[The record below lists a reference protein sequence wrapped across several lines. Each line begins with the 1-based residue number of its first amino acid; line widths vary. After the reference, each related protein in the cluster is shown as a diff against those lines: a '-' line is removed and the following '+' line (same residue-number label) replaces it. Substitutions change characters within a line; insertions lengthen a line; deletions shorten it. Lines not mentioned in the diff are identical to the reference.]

1 MEDWVVERI
10 LSAQT
15 TNTLEYL
22 VKWEGYAARHNSWV
36 TYEELLDLP
45 GGEIALLDYETTK
58 RNKFVKSQEPK
69 GFRRPLPEL
78 CMDVWTCVTRKLHGS
93 DLANF
98 SRVCKTTWEYYGNLQ
113 CSFLPN
119 LARHVNN
126 DNIAHFL
133 GHYSPSD
140 LRRLVLRG
148 TQVGDECLNLLKEYK
163 QLRFLDLQYVR
174 LSIDSQMELIRSL
187 PLLEEVVVSSTAL
200 ANNLVK
206 SRSQFPRLSSIQ
218 CYSQDGE
225 KLINSEFL
233 TGKRISTYPIQLEG
247 DYLNT
252 LICDGNGSQTFSVV
266 GLKNLERL
274 ELNRVRAVGIEK
286 LSHLRKLSCDYTFV
300 ELFQLAKQL
309 TVLHV
314 NPLSGPTFCHLVLE
328 SDTIVECTWST
339 SFVRLPNCVKFKAC
353 DVTHLMYYNL
363 PQVSHLEISE
373 ASWSIRM
380 EDLKCLNFPF
390 VKRLECHT
398 FQFPSLSWSWNC
410 LAYFSAITPL
420 GYDDV
425 ASLVTR
431 APNLV
436 TLKISIFVTS
446 DHVMKNSMIMLGR
459 LRFLRYFLFGVF
471 VGGCTGASVM
481 NLLQKHI
488 FTLPS
493 IKYVE
498 VDKQIYRFF

>member
-163 QLRFLDLQYVR
+163 QLRFLDLQ
-174 LSIDSQMELIRSL
+174 
-187 PLLEEVVVSSTAL
+187 
-200 ANNLVK
+200 
-206 SRSQFPRLSSIQ
+206 
-218 CYSQDGE
+218 
-225 KLINSEFL
+225 
-233 TGKRISTYPIQLEG
+233 
-247 DYLNT
+247 
-252 LICDGNGSQTFSVV
+252 
-266 GLKNLERL
+266 
-274 ELNRVRAVGIEK
+274 
-286 LSHLRKLSCDYTFV
+286 
-300 ELFQLAKQL
+300 
-309 TVLHV
+309 
-314 NPLSGPTFCHLVLE
+314 
-328 SDTIVECTWST
+328 
-339 SFVRLPNCVKFKAC
+339 
-353 DVTHLMYYNL
+353 
-363 PQVSHLEISE
+363 
-373 ASWSIRM
+373 
-380 EDLKCLNFPF
+380 
-390 VKRLECHT
+390 
-398 FQFPSLSWSWNC
+398 
-410 LAYFSAITPL
+410 
-420 GYDDV
+420 
-425 ASLVTR
+425 
-431 APNLV
+431 
-436 TLKISIFVTS
+436 
-446 DHVMKNSMIMLGR
+446 
-459 LRFLRYFLFGVF
+459 
-471 VGGCTGASVM
+471 
-481 NLLQKHI
+481 
-488 FTLPS
+488 
-493 IKYVE
+493 
-498 VDKQIYRFF
+498 